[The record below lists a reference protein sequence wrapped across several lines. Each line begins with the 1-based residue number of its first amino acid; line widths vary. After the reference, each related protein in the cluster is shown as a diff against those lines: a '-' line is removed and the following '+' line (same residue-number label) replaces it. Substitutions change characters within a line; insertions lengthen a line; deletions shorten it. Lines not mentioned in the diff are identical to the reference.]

1 MWAWVC
7 FSWSLMDPETL
18 LQSLISGAE
27 NLTHCKY
34 SRPNSIFGWT
44 WCLNPIGK
52 KSINSC
58 TQKTRSKARVGW
70 AGVKERKGTLKIG
83 YSDFSTA
90 GRLKQLDFFLVG
102 LSLCSRKAGTAWR
115 LCIATRSLEQWLQ
128 SRGKLLQ
135 VVHIR
140 LHNVC
145 CWLIE
150 SPLMATPEVF
160 PSFTGAGCFPFT
172 FRASLI
178 TGRFSGSWRKDLLEA
193 QNWHK
198 ASLNGKLCWTE
209 GLNS

>member
-1 MWAWVC
+1 MGLSLLLLIPDG
-7 FSWSLMDPETL
+7 SWDTPTVADLWSGEPDPLQIFQAKFYLWMNLMLE
-18 LQSLISGAE
+18 SNRE
-27 NLTHCKY
+27 
-34 SRPNSIFGWT
+34 
-44 WCLNPIGK
+44 

-115 LCIATRSLEQWLQ
+115 LYIATRSLEQWLQ

-160 PSFTGAGCFPFT
+160 PSFTGAGCFPFA

-198 ASLNGKLCWTE
+198 ASLKGKLCWTE